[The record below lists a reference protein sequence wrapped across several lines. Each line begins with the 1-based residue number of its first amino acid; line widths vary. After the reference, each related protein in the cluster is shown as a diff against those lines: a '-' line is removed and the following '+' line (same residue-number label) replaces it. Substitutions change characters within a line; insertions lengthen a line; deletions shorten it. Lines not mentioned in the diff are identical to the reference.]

1 MGILRAKEVRQ
12 AHIEGKGGIA
22 SMGTAQEQLR
32 WMMEHSE
39 DLDRNPG
46 LKRIA
51 EDRYNSLLDEEMR
64 QIRRS
69 WMRWKLFSGVG
80 LTLCIAAALGLV
92 YLLNFN
98 LWVDVGAVALLM
110 FAAAVIG
117 ESSWGSGIP
126 RMAPWTAAL
135 VLGFH
140 TASGAFSRAGIAGD
154 SEVLLMAAAS
164 VAWLGAFVWVVRAK
178 HPRVWVAVSAGT
190 ACFIGI
196 AAWANAVTI

>member
-1 MGILRAKEVRQ
+1 MNQRHFTQR
-12 AHIEGKGGIA
+12 EGTI
-22 SMGTAQEQLR
+22 SMDTAREQLN
-32 WMMEHSE
+32 WMLEHSE
-39 DLDRNPG
+39 DLERNPG
-46 LKRIA
+46 LRRIA
-51 EDRYNSLLDEEMR
+51 EDRYNHLLDQEVR

-69 WMRWKLFSGVG
+69 WMLWNLFSGIG
-80 LTLCIAAALGLV
+80 LGLCITAALGLV

-98 LWVDVGAVALLM
+98 LWVDVGTIALLM

-135 VLGFH
+135 ILGFH

-154 SEVLLMAAAS
+154 PEVLLMAAAS
-164 VAWLGAFVWVVRAK
+164 VAWLGAFVWVVRTR